1 MNNNVSLI
9 NAQKSFTG
17 LNLTSFTC
25 LYSNYTLNYTLNYIL
40 NYTLDY
46 TISSL
51 RYCYTLNC
59 LWASSSTGKIF
70 ALGRKNYYSNKKK
83 SYIRKKHSINQQKI
97 LTTDKK
103 FSQQAK
109 YFYSIKKIITMKKY
123 SCNEQKFLATS
134 KKFSQKAKLS
144 HGIKSI
150 FATSKASSW

>member
-70 ALGRKNYYSNKKK
+70 ALGRKNYYSNKKNLISEK
-83 SYIRKKHSINQQKI
+83 NI
-97 LTTDKK
+97 LSTSKR
-103 FSQQAK
+103 FSQQTKNSHNKQNIFTALK
-109 YFYSIKKIITMKKY
+109 
-123 SCNEQKFLATS
+123 
-134 KKFSQKAKLS
+134 KLS
-144 HGIKSI
+144 Q
-150 FATSKASSW
+150 

>member
-25 LYSNYTLNYTLNYIL
+25 LYSNYTLNYTLNSIL

-46 TISSL
+46 TVSSL
-51 RYCYTLNC
+51 GYCYTLNC

-83 SYIRKKHSINQQKI
+83 SHIRKKHSMNQQKI

-109 YFYSIKKIITMKKY
+109 YFYSIKKIITMKKMFLQRAKIFG
-123 SCNEQKFLATS
+123 NKQKVFTEG
-134 KKFSQKAKLS
+134 KTFSR
-144 HGIKSI
+144 H
-150 FATSKASSW
+150 

>member
-70 ALGRKNYYSNKKK
+70 ALGRKNYYSNNKE
-83 SYIRKKHSINQQKI
+83 SYIKKKHSINQQKI

-109 YFYSIKKIITMKKY
+109 YFYSIKKIITMKKIFLQRAKIFG
-123 SCNEQKFLATS
+123 NKQKVFTEG
-134 KKFSQKAKLS
+134 KTFSR
-144 HGIKSI
+144 H
-150 FATSKASSW
+150 

>member
-1 MNNNVSLI
+1 MNNNVTLI

-59 LWASSSTGKIF
+59 LCLLRLLEKFLPWGEKIITAIKKNLISGKNILSTSK
-70 ALGRKNYYSNKKK
+70 R
-83 SYIRKKHSINQQKI
+83 
-97 LTTDKK
+97 
-103 FSQQAK
+103 FSQQTKNSHNKQNIFTALK
-109 YFYSIKKIITMKKY
+109 
-123 SCNEQKFLATS
+123 
-134 KKFSQKAKLS
+134 KLS
-144 HGIKSI
+144 Q
-150 FATSKASSW
+150 